1 MKRKTE
7 KQKKKSDDQIKSKQK
22 ATCVDQSGAIS
33 PAILWRRLFMMAPQ
47 GEREGEWGHIGAF
60 AWKKLEIKILKAFK
74 QKPKYDVDDRGQ
86 PSKSQVAKV
95 AKKSRR

>member
-1 MKRKTE
+1 
-7 KQKKKSDDQIKSKQK
+7 
-22 ATCVDQSGAIS
+22 
-33 PAILWRRLFMMAPQ
+33 MMAPQ

-74 QKPKYDVDDRGQ
+74 QKPKYDVGDDDDDDRGQ